1 VLVDRIVWPLRKL
14 QTGVIGD
21 YVAWVAVGTAV
32 IGGVWAIALR

>member
-14 QTGVIGD
+14 QTG
-21 YVAWVAVGTAV
+21 VAWVAVGTAV